1 MASTLST
8 LLGNI
13 VHDTRDLAGAHVEQI
28 RRESKESLEDLGDRL
43 KAGALAAA
51 AMVVTLVA
59 VCHALAITLV
69 ALGVPAYLAYWG
81 VALLATGIALVM
93 RARARRIADNR
104 RGQPVAALERAKAD
118 AQDLID

>member
-1 MASTLST
+1 MASSISALI
-8 LLGNI
+8 GDI

-28 RRESKESLEDLGDRL
+28 RRESKESVEDLGERL

-59 VCHALAITLV
+59 VCHALAITMV
-69 ALGVPAYLAYWG
+69 ALGVPAYFAYWI
-81 VALLATGIALVM
+81 VAALATGIALLM
-93 RARARRIADNR
+93 RARAKRIAENR

-118 AQDLID
+118 AKDLID

>member
-1 MASTLST
+1 MASTFST

-28 RRESKESLEDLGDRL
+28 RRESKESVEDLGDRL
-43 KAGALAAA
+43 RAGALAAA

-59 VCHALAITLV
+59 VCHALAITMV

-81 VALLATGIALVM
+81 VAVLATGLALVM
-93 RARARRIADNR
+93 RARAKRIADNR
-104 RGQPVAALERAKAD
+104 RGQPGAALARAKDD
-118 AQDLID
+118 AKDLID